1 MFAFNYKILTFFSP
15 GALISSRNPQI
26 QVLSGKSLFFSIKS
40 FLLTLLSS
48 KNFGLIL
55 FENQLLSVSI
65 VNFNSTE
72 KSSVREVAF
81 SRTKTALAVSLSRKN
96 VVLSK
101 KQRALD

>member
-26 QVLSGKSLFFSIKS
+26 QVLSGKILFFSIKS
-40 FLLTLLSS
+40 FLLTSLSS

-55 FENQLLSVSI
+55 FENQLLSVSS

-81 SRTKTALAVSLSRKN
+81 SRTKTALAVSLS
-96 VVLSK
+96 
-101 KQRALD
+101 

>member
-26 QVLSGKSLFFSIKS
+26 QQVLSGKSLFFSIKS
-40 FLLTLLSS
+40 FLLTSLSS

-65 VNFNSTE
+65 
-72 KSSVREVAF
+72 
-81 SRTKTALAVSLSRKN
+81 
-96 VVLSK
+96 
-101 KQRALD
+101 D